1 MRTNEAGR
9 SVTSRILAIFEA
21 FEASGS
27 TLTLS
32 QVAERTGL
40 PVSTAH
46 RLMGELED
54 WGALARDD
62 NGRYHVGL
70 RLWGLAQN
78 GGLRLRDSARPF
90 LQDLFS
96 LTQETAHLAIR
107 EGSQALYVD
116 RIYGS
121 KRVPQASRIGGRL
134 PLHATAVGK
143 VLLAYEAP
151 WFRDAYLHRHL
162 EAPTRRTHVNP
173 RVLGRQL
180 AQIVEQGYAITNEE
194 VRVGACSIAVPVR
207 GGSGAIEAAIGLVLP
222 ATQCG
227 NLTRHLPV
235 LTGTAARI
243 ESAIAR
249 YSVAMPGRL
258 TRSAG

>member
-62 NGRYHVGL
+62 NCRYHVGL

-78 GGLRLRDSARPF
+78 GGLRLRDSA
-90 LQDLFS
+90 
-96 LTQETAHLAIR
+96 
-107 EGSQALYVD
+107 
-116 RIYGS
+116 
-121 KRVPQASRIGGRL
+121 
-134 PLHATAVGK
+134 
-143 VLLAYEAP
+143 
-151 WFRDAYLHRHL
+151 
-162 EAPTRRTHVNP
+162 
-173 RVLGRQL
+173 
-180 AQIVEQGYAITNEE
+180 
-194 VRVGACSIAVPVR
+194 
-207 GGSGAIEAAIGLVLP
+207 
-222 ATQCG
+222 
-227 NLTRHLPV
+227 
-235 LTGTAARI
+235 
-243 ESAIAR
+243 
-249 YSVAMPGRL
+249 
-258 TRSAG
+258 